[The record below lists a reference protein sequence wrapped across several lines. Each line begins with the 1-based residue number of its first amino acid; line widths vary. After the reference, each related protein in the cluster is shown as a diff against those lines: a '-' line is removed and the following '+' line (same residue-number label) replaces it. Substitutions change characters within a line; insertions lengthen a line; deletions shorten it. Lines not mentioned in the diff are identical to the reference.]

1 MKNQKALLLTALI
14 LALISAPASGKTTRY
29 AAQGRNAEPYS
40 HDYVKL
46 DGVQFLRNASDDGD
60 SFHVRAKG
68 REHIF
73 RLYFV
78 DTPETDNSFPE
89 RVAEQAAYFGITP
102 ADAIR
107 VGKLAEAFTIKQ
119 LAGHPFTVFTR
130 WMDAKGRSR
139 LERFYAHIFTGDKNL
154 AELLVSNGLARLH
167 GVHANLPDGTHAA
180 VFEKRLLAME
190 QKAKSEK
197 LGAWGLRGRK

>member
-1 MKNQKALLLTALI
+1 MKNPKALLLTALV
-14 LALISAPASGKTTRY
+14 LAFMPALASARNTRS
-29 AAQGRNAEPYS
+29 AARGINAEPYS
-40 HDYVKL
+40 HEYVRL

-78 DTPETDNSFPE
+78 DTPETDSSFPE
-89 RVAEQAAYFGITP
+89 RVAEQANYFGITP
-102 ADAIR
+102 AEAIR
-107 VGKLAEAFTIKQ
+107 VGKMAEAFTIKQ

-139 LERFYAHIFTGDKNL
+139 LERFYAHIFIRDQNL

-167 GVHANLPDGTHAA
+167 GVHANLPNGTRAG
-180 VFEKRLLAME
+180 VFETRLLALE

-197 LGAWGLRGRK
+197 LGAWGLHGRK